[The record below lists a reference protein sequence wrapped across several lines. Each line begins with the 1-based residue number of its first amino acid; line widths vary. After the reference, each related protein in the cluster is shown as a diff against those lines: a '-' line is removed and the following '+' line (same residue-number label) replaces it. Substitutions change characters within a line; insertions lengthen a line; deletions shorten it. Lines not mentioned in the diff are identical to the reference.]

1 MFQISSLEDLQT
13 LSKQVKWQYFEK
25 LVGWIFEQNGF
36 SVKVN
41 FVSKNPRRQY
51 DVVAEKFNKIFIV
64 DCKKWKGNRYKATQ
78 LKYAIK
84 KHLERCG
91 HFEAE
96 KQKTP
101 LIVTLLDED
110 ITEYGGIQI
119 VPIDKLNTFLNTDF

>member
-64 DCKKWKGNRYKATQ
+64 DCKKWKGGRYKSTQ
-78 LKYAIK
+78 LRYAVE

-91 HFEAE
+91 LFDSKKE
-96 KQKTP
+96 KIP
-101 LIVTLLDED
+101 L
-110 ITEYGGIQI
+110 
-119 VPIDKLNTFLNTDF
+119 